1 METNLKT
8 IDVIVPIYNEEEVL
22 PYFISR
28 LESVLLQLREAN
40 SIQVIFINDGSND
53 GTKKILEEYQESTDF
68 RVSVISLSRNFGH
81 QAALL
86 CGYEHSESDFVI
98 CIDSDLQDPP
108 ELISNLI
115 LEIEK
120 GFDIVLTKRSVR
132 KGESKFKLFTAKI
145 FYKILS
151 RLSSTELFVESAD
164 FRLVS
169 RRAVNAF
176 LLLRETDPYI
186 RGIFSWIGFPT
197 SVIEYERDPR
207 FAGKT
212 KYTFRKMLLLARD
225 ALLSFSGNPMRLPFY
240 LSFVFMI
247 IGIVV
252 SAYIAVQKIINP
264 AQSLPGYASLM
275 IVFLLAFSI
284 QLLILGLIGEYLF
297 RSMSYVQN
305 RPRYIVM
312 DKNEN

>member
-86 CGYEHSESDFVI
+86 CGYEHSESDFVV

>member
-1 METNLKT
+1 METNLKS

-53 GTKKILEEYQESTDF
+53 GSKKILEEYQESTDF

-86 CGYEHSESDFVI
+86 CGYEHSESDFVV

-108 ELISNLI
+108 ELINKLI

-120 GFDIVLTKRSVR
+120 GFDIVLTKRSIR

-145 FYKILS
+145 FYTILS
-151 RLSSTELFVESAD
+151 RLSSTELFAESAD

-169 RRAVNAF
+169 RRAVKAF

-252 SAYIAVQKIINP
+252 SAYIAVQKILNP